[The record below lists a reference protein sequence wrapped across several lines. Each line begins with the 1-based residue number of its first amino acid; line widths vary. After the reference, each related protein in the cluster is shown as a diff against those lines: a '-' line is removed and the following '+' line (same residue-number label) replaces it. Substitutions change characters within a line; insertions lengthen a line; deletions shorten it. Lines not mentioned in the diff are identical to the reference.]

1 MRGKWL
7 VAVGAVVLAVV
18 VGIGA
23 GVGVPLMFMAS
34 TGDEGGAGAG
44 GGSCLG
50 QWTGQAPQGQT
61 LTQQQLGLAR
71 TIWDVAHDSG
81 FGADAGQAAVVGIA
95 TAMQE
100 STLGADPATHQPNGD
115 DDAGPFQI
123 RVRVSWHAETL
134 AQAMDPVYAAR
145 VFFSGKRV
153 TQDEHN
159 RAMTAQVRDP
169 LAAGYQIP
177 GLAQIPGWQQMTV
190 TQAAQAVQRS
200 AFPLA
205 YAKHEPMA
213 RALVGEL
220 SNQPAGPMLCGGA
233 GDAASTCPATGL
245 AAEEGLTP
253 DGLRVLRC
261 VKGKWPQLTSF
272 STVRADA
279 LPYHP
284 GGRAVDFMLPGW
296 EAPAGKALGWEI
308 AHWLQSNA
316 AQLGVDHVIFDRM
329 IWSTTRQGEGWRSC
343 ASGSCYNGP
352 DPTAAHE
359 DHVHVT
365 VYGDR
370 AAPGPAPTGGTQL
383 PLAAYTLTARFGQCG
398 SAWAACHTG
407 LDFAAPS
414 GTPITAVMAGTVT
427 SAGYAGAYGRLV
439 KIDHGG
445 GVTSYYAHQS
455 AMSVRSGQKVGAG
468 TLVGH
473 VGQTGNAF
481 GAHLHLEIRANGSP
495 IDPHQW
501 LTAKGLTP

>member
-1 MRGKWL
+1 MSRKWL
-7 VAVGAVVLAVV
+7 AAIGIVVLAVV
-18 VGIGA
+18 VSVGVV
-23 GVGVPLMFMAS
+23 VGVPLMFMTSA
-34 TGDEGGAGAG
+34 GDRNGSGAG

-50 QWTGQAPQGQT
+50 QWTGQAPDDPN
-61 LTQQQLGLAR
+61 LTADQLDLAR
-71 TIWDVAHDSG
+71 TIWEVAHGSG

-123 RVRVSWHAETL
+123 RVRLSWHAETL

-145 VFFSGKRV
+145 IFFVGRV
-153 TQDEHN
+153 VTPEEHH
-159 RAMTAQVRDP
+159 RAMQAGVREP
-169 LAAGYQIP
+169 LAAGYHIP
-177 GLAQIPGWQQMTV
+177 GLAQIPGWQQMTI

-213 RALVGEL
+213 RALVAEL
-220 SNQPAGPMLCGGA
+220 SNQPAGPVLCGGA
-233 GDAASTCPATGL
+233 ADAASSCPATGL
-245 AAEEGLTP
+245 AAEDGLTP
-253 DGLRVLRC
+253 DGLRVFRC
-261 VKGKWPQLTSF
+261 VKTHWPQLTAF

-284 GGRAVDFMLPGW
+284 GGRAVDFMLPAWNTPDGN
-296 EAPAGKALGWEI
+296 ALGWEI

-316 AQLGVDHVIFDRM
+316 AQFGVDHIIFDRK
-329 IWSTTRQGEGWRSC
+329 IWSTARQAQGWRSC
-343 ASGSCYNGP
+343 ASGACYDGP
-352 DPTAAHE
+352 DPTAAHQ

-365 VYGDR
+365 VHGDR
-370 AAPGPAPTGGTQL
+370 AAPGPPPTTGVRL
-383 PLAAYTLTARFGQCG
+383 PLTAYTLTARFGQCG

-407 LDFAAPS
+407 LDFAAPA

-427 SAGYAGAYGRLV
+427 FAGKAGAYGLLV
-439 KIDHGG
+439 KVDHGG

-455 AMSVRSGQKVGAG
+455 ALAVSTGQKIHAGA
-468 TLVGH
+468 LVGH

-495 IDPHQW
+495 LDPHQW